1 MATLNQELFDDLI
14 NQLRAYEYW
23 EDADFI
29 LSLKRTMWTSSSEMM
44 GELGLA
50 VLTIQSQ
57 NRDIPDELSQAL
69 ALCMKEV
76 RKVWPGIKLAP

>member
-1 MATLNQELFDDLI
+1 LI

-23 EDADFI
+23 ADADFI

-57 NRDIPDELSQAL
+57 SGDIPGELGRAL

-76 RKVWPGIKLAP
+76 RKVWPDINLPHNIVF